1 MGKGPAPGLLPH
13 SAPSNVSQLRLTITN
28 AGQYLQHEVYVH
40 MDHSLG
46 MLERDTHTHTHVHPR
61 ESERREHARTS
72 EKIKMALPSVCGM
85 TSAQGGGS
93 EEKCVGGGDKK
104 GGIWDEC
111 GEIEHTGV
119 GGDVLK
125 SW

>member
-1 MGKGPAPGLLPH
+1 MYTWTIPLACLRETHTRTHMYTHVRARDASTH
-13 SAPSNVSQLRLTITN
+13 SA
-28 AGQYLQHEVYVH
+28 
-40 MDHSLG
+40 
-46 MLERDTHTHTHVHPR
+46 
-61 ESERREHARTS
+61 

-93 EEKCVGGGDKK
+93 EEKCVGGRDKK
-104 GGIWDEC
+104 WGSWDEC